1 MNVNEASQEELESLP
16 GVGPATAEKLMKAR
30 PIADRKELEGV
41 IPPSAWLKIQEE
53 GVEFAFGAADR
64 DPPDNEVRGPQPEGE
79 FKKFRKRPVVVE
91 AYRTGEML
99 AIETLEGTM
108 TANPGDWIIRGVK
121 GELYPC
127 KPDIFGATYTPVGD
141 GIPISEPVVKTE
153 GPQPMVLKRLMPGQ
167 RLRAGAEYVCLWNMR
182 FGPQNEAWIP
192 EDAPRE
198 VATEEWFNN
207 EVRNKVGPMAI
218 KFAHWGP
225 SVQIQSIPGLGVV
238 NLLLFEIIKEEKK
251 VNGNGSRNGEGN

>member
-1 MNVNEASQEELESLP
+1 MDVNEASQEELEALP

-30 PIADRKELEGV
+30 PIADGKQLEEL

-64 DPPDNEVRGPQPEGE
+64 DPPDNDVRGPQPKGDAQI
-79 FKKFRKRPVVVE
+79 VVG
-91 AYRTGEML
+91 R
-99 AIETLEGTM
+99 
-108 TANPGDWIIRGVK
+108 
-121 GELYPC
+121 
-127 KPDIFGATYTPVGD
+127 
-141 GIPISEPVVKTE
+141 EPVIKME
-153 GPQPMVLKRLMPGQ
+153 GPQPVVLKRLIPGQ

-192 EDAPRE
+192 EDAARE
-198 VATEEWFNN
+198 METEKWFNN

-238 NLLLFEIIKEEKK
+238 NLLLFEIIKKEKS
-251 VNGNGSRNGEGN
+251 GSDEGNEEGD